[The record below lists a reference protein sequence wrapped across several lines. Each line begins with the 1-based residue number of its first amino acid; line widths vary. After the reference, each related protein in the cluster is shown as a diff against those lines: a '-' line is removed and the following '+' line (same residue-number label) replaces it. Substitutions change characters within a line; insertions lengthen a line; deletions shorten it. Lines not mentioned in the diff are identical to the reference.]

1 MTFEHCVRESF
12 ANKDLVT
19 EFDRLKGTN
28 LSLRGTGLDIQIDL
42 ACGRLE
48 QGVAEFVKFVEECV
62 WDRMSNAD

>member
-1 MTFEHCVRESF
+1 MDFEQCVRESF

-28 LSLRGTGLDIQIDL
+28 LSLRGTNLDIQIDL

-48 QGVAEFVKFVEECV
+48 QDVAEFVKFVKECV
-62 WDRMSNAD
+62 WDRL